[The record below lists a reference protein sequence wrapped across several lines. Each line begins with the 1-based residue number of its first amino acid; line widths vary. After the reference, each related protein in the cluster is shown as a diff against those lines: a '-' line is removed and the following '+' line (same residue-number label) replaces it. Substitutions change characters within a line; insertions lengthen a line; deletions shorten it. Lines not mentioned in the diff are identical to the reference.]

1 MRALARARAHTHSLT
16 HAHTHMCVH
25 VGYGVKIHELGKNT
39 NADEDDILEQD
50 HQFKKKNYTIL
61 RGFGHRSTTTK
72 KKMMMM
78 FKEGEGE
85 EGQQQ

>member
-1 MRALARARAHTHSLT
+1 
-16 HAHTHMCVH
+16 MCVH
-25 VGYGVKIHELGKNT
+25 VGYGVKVHEPGKNT
-39 NADEDDILEQD
+39 NADEDDISEQG

-61 RGFGHRSTTTK
+61 RAFGHRSTTTK

-78 FKEGEGE
+78 LKEGDGE